1 MIQINGLSKSYG
13 QQPLFQD
20 VTFTI
25 NPGERIGL
33 VGRNGH
39 GKTTLF
45 RMILDQEHAD
55 EGTIFIP
62 RGYRIGHLSQHLRF
76 TEPSALQECILS
88 LPPTEDGRD
97 ETYKA
102 EKVLMGLGF
111 SGEDFSRRPS
121 EFSGGYQIRLNL
133 AKLLLSEPDLLLLD
147 EPTNYLDITS
157 TRWLGQFLRN
167 WKGEMMIITH
177 DRDFMNSVSTHTMA
191 IHRCRVRKIE
201 GSTQKLYDQILI
213 DEEVY
218 EKTRINDEKK
228 RQETEAFIA
237 RFRAQATKAKAVQS
251 KIKALNKRERMES
264 LADIK
269 DLDFRFNAA
278 PFTGKLLIETR
289 DLSFSYHPGDPLI
302 SGLNLH
308 VGGNDRIAI
317 IGPNGRGKTTLLNLL
332 AGELA
337 PSQGHIIH
345 HPSLKTAYFGQ
356 TNIQRL
362 DLQKT
367 VEEEIMDSHPDR
379 NRRAARSICGL
390 MMFEGDSALKKLS
403 VLSGGE
409 RSRVLLGKL
418 LVSPANLL
426 LLDEPT
432 NHLDMESID
441 SLIEAINVFE
451 GSVIIVTHSE
461 MILHAMATR
470 LVVFDDGKTRVFD
483 GTYQEF
489 LDSVGWKGEAENG
502 TRKPAQPERQAPRKE
517 LKKLRAEL
525 IQEKSRA
532 ITPLQKKIAETEERI
547 IGLEERVSADREALV
562 AASEKGDWQESSR
575 LGRSVEESQEEINE
589 LFQMLEELTEKLQE
603 KEKEFEKRLEEI
615 TCLQQT

>member
-45 RMILDQEHAD
+45 RMILNQEHAD
-55 EGTIFIP
+55 EGTISIP
-62 RGYRIGHLSQHLRF
+62 RGYTIGHLSQHLRF
-76 TEPSALQECILS
+76 TEPTLIGECILS
-88 LPPTEDGRD
+88 LPVTEDGRD

-111 SGEDFSRRPS
+111 SQEDFTRAPS
-121 EFSGGYQIRLNL
+121 ELSGGFQIRLNL

-177 DRDFMNSVSTHTMA
+177 DRDFMNSVTTHTMA

-201 GSTQKLYDQILI
+201 GSTQKLYDQILTE
-213 DEEVY
+213 EEVY

-228 RQETEAFIA
+228 RQETEAFIS

-251 KIKALNKRERMES
+251 KIKSLDKRERMER
-264 LADIK
+264 LTEIK
-269 DLDFRFNAA
+269 DLDFQFNPA
-278 PFTGKLLIETR
+278 PFTGKVLLEAKDLGFSYQPEDPLIR
-289 DLSFSYHPGDPLI
+289 DLSLT
-302 SGLNLH
+302 

-317 IGPNGRGKTTLLNLL
+317 IGQNGRGKTTLLNLL
-332 AGELA
+332 AKEIT
-337 PSQGHIIH
+337 PSKGTVEH
-345 HPSLKTAYFGQ
+345 HPSLRLAYFGQ

-362 DLQKT
+362 DLQRT
-367 VEEEIMDSHPDR
+367 VEEEIMEAHPDHSRRVAR
-379 NRRAARSICGL
+379 NICGL
-390 MMFEGDSALKKLS
+390 MMFEGDSALKKIS

-441 SLIEAINVFE
+441 SLIEAISVFE
-451 GSVIIVTHSE
+451 GSVILVTHSE
-461 MILHAMATR
+461 MLLHALATR
-470 LVVFDDGKTRVFD
+470 LVVFDNGEVTVFD
-483 GTYQEF
+483 GTYQDF
-489 LDSVGWKGEAENG
+489 LDRVGWKGEAENG
-502 TRKPAQPERQAPRKE
+502 EKQKAATTKTPAKKDLR
-517 LKKLRAEL
+517 KLRAEL

-532 ITPLQKKIAETEERI
+532 TAPLQKGIQQAEERI
-547 IGLEERVSADREALV
+547 MLLEEKVGKETELLL
-562 AASEKGDWQESSR
+562 AASEKGDWQASSD
-575 LGRSVEESQEEINE
+575 LSQSIKDAEAEINE
-589 LFQMLEELTEKLQE
+589 LFQTLEELTVTLQE
-603 KEKEFEKRLEEI
+603 KETDFEKRLAEVS
-615 TCLQQT
+615 CLT